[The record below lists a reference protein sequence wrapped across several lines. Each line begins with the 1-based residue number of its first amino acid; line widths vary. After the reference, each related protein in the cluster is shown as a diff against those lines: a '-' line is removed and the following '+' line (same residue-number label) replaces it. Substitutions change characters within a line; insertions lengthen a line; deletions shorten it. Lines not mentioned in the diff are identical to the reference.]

1 MMADIVSHL
10 QVLCDTAISVA
21 SLGSTMVQLNE
32 EQMIKRNIS
41 STVSNFLYTQN
52 S

>member
-10 QVLCDTAISVA
+10 QVLCDTAVSVT
-21 SLGSTMVQLNE
+21 SLGSTTVQLNE

-41 STVSNFLYTQN
+41 STVSTFLNT
-52 S
+52 